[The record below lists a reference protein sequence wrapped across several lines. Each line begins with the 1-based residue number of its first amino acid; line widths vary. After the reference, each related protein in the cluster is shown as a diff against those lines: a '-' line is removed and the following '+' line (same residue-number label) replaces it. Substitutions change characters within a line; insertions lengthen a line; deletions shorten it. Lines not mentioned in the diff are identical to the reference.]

1 MLLRTFALGT
11 GIASAVLAGC
21 AKAPPPKTPPPPVVQ
36 TVVAS
41 YGRIQPTEQLAG
53 FVAPYQ
59 NVAIQSTLTEPA
71 DVVNVQEGD
80 RVSRGEVLAR
90 LNTAD
95 LVASMNSYVAT
106 AASDRAGTSQKV
118 YSGQLSISQGN
129 SSLDQAK
136 AALRTAQGN
145 LQRDTV
151 DLGRY
156 QQLVKQGYISE
167 QQYQTQG
174 VTVRNDQQAV
184 REAAAGVQS
193 AESNVVANGGLGTSG
208 LQAANVDQA
217 KATEQVALAQ
227 ADQVRVQI
235 AKAVITSPIDGV
247 VVNRNLNP
255 GEYPGS
261 RQIFTLQ
268 QVDPLYAV
276 LRGSGTQI
284 AEIQTG
290 ARVTVASDGQA
301 LKRTGTVIG
310 VLNQISP
317 GSTDFQVKVLLAN
330 SDGKLRPGM
339 GVAANV
345 NLPRK
350 NGVRIPQTAFTDDN
364 HDTILTVDPQSTVRV
379 VKVIELADD
388 GKQAIVSGLP
398 AGTRVLSD
406 GQTSLGSGEK
416 VAIR

>member
-379 VKVIELADD
+379 VKVTELADD